1 MMKTQFM
8 VEGSHVT
15 VMRLNTESALD
26 HLPPQVYTLRF
37 NQLTGFYL
45 TLTKDQLELPETI
58 YGDTPKRV
66 DRCPSTYQDRD
77 AATGILLTGDKGT
90 GKTLL
95 MSLLANK
102 VITDL
107 KLPVILIK
115 EAYTGDQFASFIE
128 LLGEC
133 CIVLDEFGK
142 MYTSSRHHDDRPHQ
156 DNLLSLLDGVD
167 KTKRMVIMTENS
179 ELDISESMMNRPSR
193 VYYHFR
199 YKKLDESSIIGYSQ
213 DHGIPKAVV
222 RDIVD
227 LSRRSKIFSFDMLQ
241 SIVEEYNR
249 FETSIEDV
257 IADLNIDIRE
267 EFGVDIE
274 IMKVIRKVDEVE
286 LELFGSAIVQKPA
299 GNHGYSYI
307 KIKKDATKNRPR
319 NKADEVMEE
328 LGISTDDE
336 ESYDEIYIELSDLA
350 YESAG
355 KMVFD
360 TKEYTITAKEVPQK
374 HVDYYKMF

>member
-1 MMKTQFM
+1 MPT
-8 VEGSHVT
+8 
-15 VMRLNTESALD
+15 
-26 HLPPQVYTLRF
+26 QVYTLRF

-66 DRCPSTYQDRD
+66 DRCLSTYQDRD

-179 ELDISESMMNRPSR
+179 ELDISEFMMNRPSR

-199 YKKLDESSIIGYSQ
+199 YKKLDEASIIGYSQ